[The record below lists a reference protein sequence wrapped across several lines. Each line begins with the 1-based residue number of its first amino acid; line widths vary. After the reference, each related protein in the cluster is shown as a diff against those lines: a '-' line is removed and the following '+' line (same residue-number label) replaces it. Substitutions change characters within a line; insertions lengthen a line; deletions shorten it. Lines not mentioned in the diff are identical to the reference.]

1 MICNAC
7 GHNNITKAN
16 YCENCGAAFTDE
28 QRQKAYDKTVYGKI
42 EKLEKIKGYLTIEA
56 ITSHPVFRIAVLV
69 VILVVG
75 LLVGRPH
82 GNAMTILKND
92 AYSVAQ
98 NSQTGEYYLLTD
110 REQVQ
115 VDLYFPKKTEQLTV
129 TRGDQTDTLDLTA
142 NQAPVLTADAQSAYT
157 LTADTGE
164 SITVYVIQNS

>member
-1 MICNAC
+1 
-7 GHNNITKAN
+7 
-16 YCENCGAAFTDE
+16 
-28 QRQKAYDKTVYGKI
+28 
-42 EKLEKIKGYLTIEA
+42 
-56 ITSHPVFRIAVLV
+56 
-69 VILVVG
+69 
-75 LLVGRPH
+75 
-82 GNAMTILKND
+82 MTILKND

-129 TRGDQTDTLDLTA
+129 TRGDQTDILDLTA
-142 NQAPVLTADAQSAYT
+142 DEAPVLTADAQSAYT